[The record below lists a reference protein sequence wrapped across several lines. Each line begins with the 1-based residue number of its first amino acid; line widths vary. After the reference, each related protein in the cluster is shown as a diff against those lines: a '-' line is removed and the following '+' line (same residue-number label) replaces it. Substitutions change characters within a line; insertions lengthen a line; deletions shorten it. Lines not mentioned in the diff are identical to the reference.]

1 MDNKE
6 KFELTDILIQLEQI
20 DYISIISMLSP
31 IISYYTTSKVIDGYK
46 LHKDFKPKNISRVSL
61 PPELTQ
67 EYSSVDIENLA
78 SQRFGEAVVEFAKLV
93 MTKFSSNNLL
103 NFYNNLNQLKVVPK
117 KFGLQNLVF
126 KTNIAGTSDAKKNQI
141 QVDGDGYTK
150 TIYHELFH
158 MASST
163 YKDGV
168 RYSGFRQSSFK
179 PGIANLGK
187 ALTEGYTQLLTE
199 RYFGYIEEVRGTYE
213 FEVHIADKL
222 EKIVGQEK
230 MENLYLNANLRGLI
244 NELKIYASEEE
255 IMKFISGTDFL
266 REHLDDKKLVP
277 FEKGMITS
285 SLKNVNEFLFR
296 VYTVK
301 LKRQLDNGTLDM
313 DEFNEN
319 LATYISSLGTSLKS
333 GKHRYEF
340 LTPEILQETL
350 RTILDAP
357 DLTVNI
363 RETTNESI
371 SKGR

>member
-1 MDNKE
+1 
-6 KFELTDILIQLEQI
+6 
-20 DYISIISMLSP
+20 
-31 IISYYTTSKVIDGYK
+31 
-46 LHKDFKPKNISRVSL
+46 
-61 PPELTQ
+61 
-67 EYSSVDIENLA
+67 
-78 SQRFGEAVVEFAKLV
+78 
-93 MTKFSSNNLL
+93 
-103 NFYNNLNQLKVVPK
+103 
-117 KFGLQNLVF
+117 
-126 KTNIAGTSDAKKNQI
+126 
-141 QVDGDGYTK
+141 
-150 TIYHELFH
+150 
-158 MASST
+158 
-163 YKDGV
+163 
-168 RYSGFRQSSFK
+168 
-179 PGIANLGK
+179 
-187 ALTEGYTQLLTE
+187 
-199 RYFGYIEEVRGTYE
+199 
-213 FEVHIADKL
+213 
-222 EKIVGQEK
+222 